1 MNVKDFT
8 ADYDP
13 RDIKD
18 NKSISVLSYLGIFLL
33 IPFLT
38 KKNSYFV
45 RFHVNQGLLILFL
58 SVCLN
63 VIQRIVGI
71 AFGLIGLEFILV
83 LLNFIFAVLSILCL
97 TLMVIGIINVVNGKA
112 KELPLIGSIRIL
124 K

>member
-18 NKSISVLSYLGIFLL
+18 NKSISVLCYLGIFLL

-38 KKNSYFV
+38 RKNSYFV

-63 VIQRIVGI
+63 VVQRAIGI
-71 AFGLIGLEFILV
+71 IFGLMGLEFILV
-83 LLNFIFAVLSILCL
+83 FLNFVFAVLSILCL